1 MRLAIVGLPRV
12 RRLKQLV
19 LRQLAGVEHV
29 VHVIEERAWESIG
42 TGLGGL
48 EAPPNVELVLL
59 PRLEQEAVVEH
70 VERHGLERVISL
82 ADRGLVL
89 AARVRER
96 LGMPGNS
103 VAVEVRVTH
112 KGLTRQRLEEHGLS
126 RVRFRVTDLER
137 LADDV
142 RALPLPVIVKPTSL
156 GAGLCVELI
165 ETLDRLPPYVA
176 RCRANRVLGAN
187 DELVVEEYLPGPELT
202 VEGMVT
208 RGRVEVLAVTESH
221 TSGAPYFVE
230 TGCDVFTHHE
240 LAPRLTDFATD
251 VVRCLELDDCPFQV
265 ELKLAGEGLEVIE
278 THSRFGGGLRM
289 ALVEHATGVPVFSQ
303 YVERLAGATRAPRPA
318 ARAVYALHSLCVP
331 AGVIESVGI
340 DPAITEDARVLS
352 WALDVAAGD
361 TIAADLSPLSEAG
374 HVCFR
379 AIDRADARRFHALVE
394 RGFSARLRA

>member
-1 MRLAIVGLPRV
+1 M

-19 LRQLAGVEHV
+19 LRQLAAIDHV

-42 TGLGGL
+42 TGLEGL
-48 EAPPNVELVLL
+48 EPPPNVELVLL

-89 AARVRER
+89 AARVREH

-103 VAVEVRVTH
+103 VAVEARVSH
-112 KGLTRQRLEEHGLS
+112 KGLTRQRLREHGLS
-126 RVRFRVTDLER
+126 RVRALVTDLER
-137 LADDV
+137 LPTDV
-142 RALPLPVIVKPTSL
+142 HALPLPVIVKPASF

-165 ETLDRLPPYVA
+165 ETLEQLPPYIA
-176 RCRANRVLGAN
+176 RCRANRVLGAR
-187 DELVVEEYLPGPELT
+187 DELVLEEYLPGPELT

-208 RGRVEVLAVTESH
+208 HGCVELLAVTESH

-230 TGCDVFTHHE
+230 TGCDVFTDHE
-240 LAPRLTDFATD
+240 LAPRLHAFATD

-265 ELKLAGEGLEVIE
+265 ELKLVGEGLEVIE
-278 THSRFGGGLRM
+278 AHSRFGGGLRM
-289 ALVEHATGVPVFSQ
+289 ALVEHATGARVFSQ
-303 YVERLAGATRAPRPA
+303 YVERLAGASPRSLPPA
-318 ARAVYALHSLCVP
+318 ARAVYALRSLCVP
-331 AGVIESVGI
+331 SGVVERAWI

-361 TIAADLSPLSEAG
+361 TIAAELSPLSEVG

-379 AIDRADARRFHALVE
+379 AADRADARRFHALVE
-394 RGFSARLRA
+394 RGFTARLRA